1 MKAVIYN
8 NVLCEEAFSQSS
20 TQTTLE
26 YLESQGLII
35 NYHCRDGTC
44 GACRCTLNSGRV
56 EYTTEPL
63 AYVRRGD
70 ILTCCTRP
78 LTDIDLSDH

>member
-8 NVLCEEAFSQSS
+8 NVLCKQTFAQSKA
-20 TQTTLE
+20 TTTLE
-26 YLESQGLII
+26 YLESQGKVI

-44 GACRCTLNSGRV
+44 GACRCKLNSGTV
-56 EYTTEPL
+56 EYTIEPL
-63 AYVRRGD
+63 AYIRQGD

-78 LTDIDLSDH
+78 LTDIDLSDL